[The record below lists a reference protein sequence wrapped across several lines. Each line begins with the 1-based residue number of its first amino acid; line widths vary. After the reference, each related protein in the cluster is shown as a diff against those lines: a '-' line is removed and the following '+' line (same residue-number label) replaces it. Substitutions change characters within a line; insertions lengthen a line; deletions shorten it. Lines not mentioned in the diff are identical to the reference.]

1 LTEENPHIVPRD
13 RQAVTRR
20 SAKVAKAGSPASPR
34 TAAKSTTPRRGP
46 LRSLAVYGV
55 VGALLLGVAIPAYS
69 ALQQPAQAR
78 TIQQVANDNAQELVV
93 ASGATHAP
101 LARDSYSATTGTDLA
116 KAKAEAAAA
125 ARAKAAA
132 SVQTASYSS
141 SSSSSVVKFAPG
153 SGTFRWPL
161 THVASLGD
169 GFMARGGEHMGVDLL
184 DPARTPIYA
193 ATDGVVK
200 VSSESYYGY
209 GVGVV
214 ISTTV
219 GGKTVDTVYGHMTY
233 GSRAVSVGQTV
244 KAGQLI
250 GLVGSTGRS
259 TANHLHFEVHING
272 TPIDPYQW
280 LLTNVGPMP

>member
-1 LTEENPHIVPRD
+1 MTEENPPIVSRD
-13 RQAVTRR
+13 EQSLTRR
-20 SAKVAKAGSPASPR
+20 SAKVAKAGSPAGTRSASKAPAR
-34 TAAKSTTPRRGP
+34 RRGP
-46 LRSLAVYGV
+46 LRSLAVFGM
-55 VGALLLGVAIPAYS
+55 VGALLLAVALPAYS
-69 ALQQPAQAR
+69 ALQPAQAR
-78 TIQQVANDNAQELVV
+78 TIQQVASDNAQELVV

-101 LARDSYSATTGTDLA
+101 LARDSYSATTGTALA

-125 ARAKAAA
+125 ARARAAA
-132 SVQTASYSS
+132 KVSASTASYTGSS
-141 SSSSSVVKFAPG
+141 GVIKFAPG

-169 GFMARGGEHMGVDLL
+169 GFMSRGGEHMGVDLL

-193 ATDGVVK
+193 AADGVVK

-214 ISTTV
+214 ISSNV
-219 GGKTVDTVYGHMTY
+219 GGKSMDTVYGHMTY

>member
-1 LTEENPHIVPRD
+1 M
-13 RQAVTRR
+13 TRR
-20 SAKVAKAGSPASPR
+20 STRIATTGPATGTRS
-34 TAAKSTTPRRGP
+34 AAKPARRRRGP
-46 LRSLAVYGV
+46 LRSLAVYGII
-55 VGALLLGVAIPAYS
+55 GALVLGVAIPAYS

-78 TIQQVANDNAQELVV
+78 TIQQVANADAQELVV
-93 ASGATHAP
+93 ASGATQAP
-101 LARDSYSATTGTDLA
+101 LSRDSYSATTGDSIA

-132 SVQTASYSS
+132 KVQTASYSTS
-141 SSSSSVVKFAPG
+141 STSSTVTFAPG

-161 THVASLGD
+161 THVDHLGD

-209 GVGVV
+209 GVAVV
-214 ISTTV
+214 ISSSA
-219 GGKTVDTVYGHMTY
+219 GGKSLDTVYGHMTY
-233 GSRAVSVGQTV
+233 GSRVVSVGQSV

-280 LLTNVGPMP
+280 LLANVGPMP